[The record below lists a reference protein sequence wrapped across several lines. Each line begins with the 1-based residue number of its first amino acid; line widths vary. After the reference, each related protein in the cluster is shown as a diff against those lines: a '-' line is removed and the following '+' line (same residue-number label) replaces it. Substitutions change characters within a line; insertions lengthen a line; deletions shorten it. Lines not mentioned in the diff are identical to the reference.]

1 MVVTVLDSHLE
12 EDQVA
17 ALQSAYAAA
26 VASGKR
32 PPGLV
37 RSELLRDA
45 RDPTH
50 WRIQTWWESRQA
62 LEAMRNAGGTPAG
75 VLMFRA
81 AGAEPALTVFEVAD
95 DLPLAA
101 SQDF

>member
-1 MVVTVLDSHLE
+1 VIVTVLDSHVE
-12 EDQVA
+12 EDKVA
-17 ALQSAYAAA
+17 ALQAAYAAT

-50 WRIQTWWESRQA
+50 WRIQTWWENRQA
-62 LEAMRNAGGTPAG
+62 LEAMRNSGGTPAG

-81 AGAEPALTVFEVAD
+81 AGAEPALTIFEVMDA
-95 DLPLAA
+95 LPDV
-101 SQDF
+101 STN

>member
-1 MVVTVLDSHLE
+1 MVLTVLDSHVE
-12 EDQVA
+12 EDKVA
-17 ALQSAYAAA
+17 ALQSAYATA
-26 VASGKR
+26 VASGRR

-50 WRIQTWWESRQA
+50 WRIQTWWDSRQA
-62 LEAMRNAGGTPAG
+62 LEAMRNSGGTPAG

-81 AGAEPALTVFEVAD
+81 AGAEPALTIFEVAD
-95 DLPLAA
+95 DLPQAA
-101 SQDF
+101 GQRL